1 MPFPPQPQPLISS
14 HRHRDGRSRPPAAAP
29 SSAMR
34 SLLHMH
40 SPAPAPSLFPSHYF
54 HDFEGLGATFLYSVP
69 LPNILFDLA
78 TLLFILALL
87 LLSFF
92 AFSAILYLHER
103 SRRSFHLQH
112 FTSVWVVRLLLVS
125 LVSLWA
131 VNEIMRL
138 PFVRRKYLYPF
149 ETNSLSLEQ
158 EASICQLN
166 VVLSLGFLQPGF
178 LITLLSLM
186 NASIKKRNP
195 NCVRT
200 IMKVLILSS
209 PVLCLQIIFVYFT
222 PFAANLP
229 KFMYLSS
236 VVSADLRGDKMVLCA
251 CPFFSWL
258 IYGGFSLAYGIAFSV
273 SCWRVMA
280 FVINKGI
287 AHRINVLA
295 TTVMVAL
302 PAQIVCLCLS
312 WLWMPESNVYGA
324 MVLAMFLSVAL
335 CMAVAVVLLVVKP
348 IQEAL
353 DAGGDCCQLN
363 SEEALRRR
371 AAATATAVENEPAL

>member
-1 MPFPPQPQPLISS
+1 
-14 HRHRDGRSRPPAAAP
+14 
-29 SSAMR
+29 
-34 SLLHMH
+34 
-40 SPAPAPSLFPSHYF
+40 
-54 HDFEGLGATFLYSVP
+54 
-69 LPNILFDLA
+69 
-78 TLLFILALL
+78 
-87 LLSFF
+87 
-92 AFSAILYLHER
+92 
-103 SRRSFHLQH
+103 
-112 FTSVWVVRLLLVS
+112 
-125 LVSLWA
+125 
-131 VNEIMRL
+131 MRL

-149 ETNSLSLEQ
+149 EDSLSLEQ

-178 LITLLSLM
+178 LITLLSLV
-186 NASIKKRNP
+186 NASIKRRNP

-200 IMKVLILSS
+200 IMSVLLLSS
-209 PVLCLQIIFVYFT
+209 PVLCLQVVFVYFT
-222 PFAANLP
+222 PFAGDLP
-229 KFMYLSS
+229 KFVYLSS
-236 VVSADLRGDKMVLCA
+236 VVSADRRGEKMVVCA

-258 IYGGFSLAYGIAFSV
+258 IYGGFALAYGVAFSV

-280 FVINKGI
+280 FVINKGT

-302 PAQIVCLCLS
+302 PAQVVCICLS
-312 WLWMPESNVYGA
+312 WMWLPESNLYGA

-353 DAGGDCCQLN
+353 DAGGDCCQWS

-371 AAATATAVENEPAL
+371 EAIAAAVEDEPAL